1 MGGSAHGMA
10 REVDIVIEA
19 YVRGTAN
26 YDNTLDTICVEVE
39 EAVATDLTRGGN
51 AKDTLL
57 ESTEFE
63 LSGEGDQPVARCG
76 RICPH
81 QFLQAGASAP
91 VFFST
96 LKSDCACVTTTL
108 AMKKNKGWRA
118 VNCNATEEKSAEA
131 QQASTPNIGLGAI
144 ARSGFSQFKSRR
156 SNGCRYSLRI
166 PSCPWRPFSYRR
178 INRLEKRGKRFN
190 KSVRVVRAAA

>member
-39 EAVATDLTRGGN
+39 EAVAADLTRGGN

-63 LSGEGDQPVARCG
+63 FSGEGDQPVAMARLTYRCLY
-76 RICPH
+76 RT
-81 QFLQAGASAP
+81 AADD
-91 VFFST
+91 VET
-96 LKSDCACVTTTL
+96 
-108 AMKKNKGWRA
+108 
-118 VNCNATEEKSAEA
+118 
-131 QQASTPNIGLGAI
+131 AI
-144 ARSGFSQFKSRR
+144 
-156 SNGCRYSLRI
+156 
-166 PSCPWRPFSYRR
+166 
-178 INRLEKRGKRFN
+178 
-190 KSVRVVRAAA
+190 